1 MTVNTSLPAGDL
13 IDKKNYFPWNGYA
26 HHNKRQP
33 MNEIIRSEGFFIA
46 VSNSRT
52 ILVHEPAGNSILGS
66 FYCLHL
72 KTNRIKEL
80 YKISNL

>member
-33 MNEIIRSEGFFIA
+33 MNEIIRSEGFFYSGIQFPNDPCA
-46 VSNSRT
+46 WASRQ
-52 ILVHEPAGNSILGS
+52 LNFGLFLLPA
-66 FYCLHL
+66 L
-72 KTNRIKEL
+72 KNQPNKRAL
-80 YKISNL
+80 